1 MLVLLDTTVLIDYLR
16 GRRAVGRVNALIDQ
30 GDPLCTT
37 PINVEEV
44 VRGLRPEEIP
54 AVDALFDGLRIVP
67 IGREEGRR
75 AGEWRRRFAGRGT
88 TLSQADC
95 LIAAARVLD
104 FGPARNRQSAA
115 LPDDRDRGRAL
126 AGRGVS
132 GSSRDCDAICPRPV
146 ARETTHITG
155 SVLARQKSSR
165 ACGR

>member
-16 GRRAVGRVNALIDQ
+16 GRPAVGRVNVLLDR

-54 AVDALFDGLRIVP
+54 AVDALFDGLRVVS

-75 AGEWRRRFAGRGT
+75 AGEWRQRFAGRGT

-95 LIAAARVLD
+95 LIAAA
-104 FGPARNRQSAA
+104 ACSTAA
-115 LPDDRDRGRAL
+115 
-126 AGRGVS
+126 
-132 GSSRDCDAICPRPV
+132 
-146 ARETTHITG
+146 
-155 SVLARQKSSR
+155 VLATGNPRHFPMPEV
-165 ACGR
+165 AVEHWPVGE

>member
-54 AVDALFDGLRIVP
+54 AVGALFDGLRIVP

-95 LIAAARVLD
+95 LIAAA
-104 FGPARNRQSAA
+104 ACSTSA
-115 LPDDRDRGRAL
+115 
-126 AGRGVS
+126 
-132 GSSRDCDAICPRPV
+132 
-146 ARETTHITG
+146 
-155 SVLARQKSSR
+155 VLATGNPRHFPMTGI
-165 ACGR
+165 AVEHWPVGE